1 MAKAKKKPVAKKAP
15 AKKKAAPKK
24 AAKKAPAKKKATK
37 AKEMLLVG
45 SKTKEALKGSGKNTF
60 MVSSDAMAAL
70 NEHVYWL
77 ISQAQARAAAN
88 GRKTI
93 RPYDILA

>member
-1 MAKAKKKPVAKKAP
+1 MEDIMAKKST
-15 AKKKAAPKK
+15 KKAASKK
-24 AAKKAPAKKKATK
+24 AGKASSSR
-37 AKEMLLVG
+37 EMLLVG
-45 SKTKEALKGSGKNTF
+45 SKTKEALKGSGKATF
-60 MVSSDAMAAL
+60 MVSSDTMAAL

-77 ISQAQARAAAN
+77 IDQAQKRAAAN

>member
-1 MAKAKKKPVAKKAP
+1 MAKAKAKQ
-15 AKKKAAPKK
+15 
-24 AAKKAPAKKKATK
+24 
-37 AKEMLLVG
+37 KEMLLVG
-45 SKTKEALKGSGKNTF
+45 SKTKEVLKTAGKQTYN
-60 MVSSDAMAAL
+60 VSSDTLEAL

-77 ISQAQARAAAN
+77 IEQAQKRCEAN